1 MKFTLKDDGKR
12 IFLVTLGAFI
22 YAFNMKSFVK
32 AGNMIPGGLSGIT
45 VLLQQIGIG
54 FLGIVLPYS
63 VINLLLNAIPILV
76 GIRFIGKKFTL
87 YSCYMI
93 VLSSILTDVIP
104 VTPIT
109 YDWPLI
115 AIFGG
120 MINGF
125 AVSLCLMAKAS
136 SGGLDFITI
145 FLSNKKNIDAWNYV
159 LILNG
164 VMISIAGFL
173 FGWNRALYSIIYQF
187 ASTQIVHMMYRKHR
201 QHTLLIIT
209 NHAKEVYE
217 TISACT
223 NHGATVFK
231 GMGTYENEERDMV
244 YSVVSSDEVKMVL
257 KNVKEADPQAF
268 INTIRT
274 DSVEGRFQVRQE
286 D

>member
-12 IFLVTLGAFI
+12 IFLVTLGAII

-45 VLLQQIGIG
+45 VLIQQIGIG

-63 VINLLLNAIPILV
+63 LVNLVLNAIPILV
-76 GIRFIGKKFTL
+76 GIHFIGKKFTL

-115 AIFGG
+115 AVFGG
-120 MINGF
+120 LINGF
-125 AVSLCLMAKAS
+125 AISLCLMAKAS

-159 LILNG
+159 LLLNG
-164 VMISIAGFL
+164 IIISIAGFL
-173 FGWNRALYSIIYQF
+173 FGWNRAL
-187 ASTQIVHMMYRKHR
+187 
-201 QHTLLIIT
+201 
-209 NHAKEVYE
+209 
-217 TISACT
+217 
-223 NHGATVFK
+223 
-231 GMGTYENEERDMV
+231 
-244 YSVVSSDEVKMVL
+244 
-257 KNVKEADPQAF
+257 
-268 INTIRT
+268 
-274 DSVEGRFQVRQE
+274 
-286 D
+286 

>member
-12 IFLVTLGAFI
+12 IVLVTLGAFI

-93 VLSSILTDVIP
+93 MLSSVLTDVIP

-115 AIFGG
+115 AVFGG
-120 MINGF
+120 LINGF

-136 SGGLDFITI
+136 SGGL
-145 FLSNKKNIDAWNYV
+145 
-159 LILNG
+159 ILLLFFCQIKR
-164 VMISIAGFL
+164 ISTPGIMF
-173 FGWNRALYSIIYQF
+173 
-187 ASTQIVHMMYRKHR
+187 
-201 QHTLLIIT
+201 
-209 NHAKEVYE
+209 
-217 TISACT
+217 
-223 NHGATVFK
+223 
-231 GMGTYENEERDMV
+231 
-244 YSVVSSDEVKMVL
+244 
-257 KNVKEADPQAF
+257 
-268 INTIRT
+268 
-274 DSVEGRFQVRQE
+274 
-286 D
+286 